1 MGDLY
6 ELIGPHLGRIDPE
19 RAHRLAIQALKAG
32 LGGRRRAPDDPVLA
46 SELWGLRFANPLGL
60 AAGFDKDAE
69 VIVPVLGLGFG
80 FTEVGSITPEPQ
92 PGNPRPRLFRLAED
106 GAVINRMGFNSAGLT
121 VARGNLQRARER
133 LAGRAG
139 GIVGVNLG
147 VNKQSADPVADYLR
161 GVEGLGPLA
170 DYLVINVSSPNTPGL
185 RALQDRSRLE
195 RILREVRAAIAGLPN
210 GKRPPL
216 VLKIAPDLMAEDLAD
231 IAEVALDAGLD
242 ALAVSNT
249 TTARPEGL
257 RSPYRNESGGLS
269 GRPLMDPSTRVLAD
283 LYRLTEGRVPMIGIG
298 GVCSGETAYRKV
310 RAGAR
315 LVQLY
320 TGLVYGGPGLVTR
333 IKRGLSDL
341 LRRDG
346 FSGVAEAV
354 GADHRAT

>member
-1 MGDLY
+1 LGDLY

-19 RAHRLAIQALKAG
+19 RAHRLAIRALKAG

-69 VIVPVLGLGFG
+69 VIVPVLGL
-80 FTEVGSITPEPQ
+80 
-92 PGNPRPRLFRLAED
+92 GNPRPRLFRLAED

-195 RILREVRAAIAGLPN
+195 RILREVRAVIAGLPN